1 LACPLKRD
9 PLHSDDATSPTY
21 FPKTDIV
28 LQETL
33 QDDTVNIEGGGMDQ
47 TLEAN
52 EDGF

>member
-1 LACPLKRD
+1 MR
-9 PLHSDDATSPTY
+9 SPKCY
-21 FPKTDIV
+21 GPIFPKTDIV

>member
-21 FPKTDIV
+21 FPKANIV

-33 QDDTVNIEGGGMDQ
+33 QDDTVNVEGG
-47 TLEAN
+47 
-52 EDGF
+52 